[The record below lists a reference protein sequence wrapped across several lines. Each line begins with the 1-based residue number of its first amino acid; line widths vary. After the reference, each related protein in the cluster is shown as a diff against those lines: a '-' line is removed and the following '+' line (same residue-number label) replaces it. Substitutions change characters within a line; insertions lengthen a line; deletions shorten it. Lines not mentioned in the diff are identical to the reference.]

1 MTKDNKS
8 STKNQNPFGWVGT
21 GLGIASLIGVFTLG
35 PIDLA
40 RTAYN
45 SVVGDAPLIR
55 ERAVDYCRKNI
66 QREKPLYNDE
76 QVEEELASDLNYSLW
91 MREKINPQAVR
102 MMELWDATET
112 HAISWYQRWVWPSI
126 SFD

>member
-55 ERAVDYCRKNI
+55 ERAVDYCRKNF

-91 MREKINPQAVR
+91 NLISINVENLNLKA
-102 MMELWDATET
+102 LN
-112 HAISWYQRWVWPSI
+112 
-126 SFD
+126 